1 MKPPQAGIEA
11 WQGLPPGGPPGVAH
25 SAASVTISIMS
36 HTSQGIIPTRSPT
49 LPCRDSGLNQRGSY
63 DLQDILT
70 ANSLGTAC
78 EFRSSPLRPRR
89 SNEPLPSWPPGLSP
103 ATTAPATSVSSPWA
117 SYAGT
122 ASTTQELP
130 PASVPAG
137 FALSNPWASYAGTA
151 STTGSQPPPPPLSPR
166 TNLAAGMPAPPPPPP
181 AAAAGGWGA
190 PHGTRNSGSR
200 HSAAN
205 SGKRLRSAAG
215 LNDIPGIKV
224 TIDEGANIHDADRS
238 GKTPLH
244 YAARAGAMD
253 AVELLLR
260 LGAKPNVPDI
270 YGSMPRDE
278 AEYWAVK
285 QQPGCTDV
293 LEVLARYKAQR
304 SDAPYVE
311 AQRRKLEILARSRGI
326 AVPWHCL
333 G

>member
-1 MKPPQAGIEA
+1 M
-11 WQGLPPGGPPGVAH
+11 AH

-78 EFRSSPLRPRR
+78 EFRSSPLRPQR

-151 STTGSQPPPPPLSPR
+151 STTGSQPPPP
-166 TNLAAGMPAPPPPPP
+166 
-181 AAAAGGWGA
+181 
-190 PHGTRNSGSR
+190 HGSR

-224 TIDEGANIHDADRS
+224 TIDEGAHIHDADRS

-253 AVELLLR
+253 AVELLL
-260 LGAKPNVPDI
+260 LSGAKPNVPDI

-285 QQPGCTDV
+285 QPAGDSGQHRIGCLAV
-293 LEVLARYKAQR
+293 LEVLERWNAQR
-304 SDAPYVE
+304 SDAPNME

-326 AVPWHCL
+326 AVPWL
-333 G
+333 GALHSSPMD